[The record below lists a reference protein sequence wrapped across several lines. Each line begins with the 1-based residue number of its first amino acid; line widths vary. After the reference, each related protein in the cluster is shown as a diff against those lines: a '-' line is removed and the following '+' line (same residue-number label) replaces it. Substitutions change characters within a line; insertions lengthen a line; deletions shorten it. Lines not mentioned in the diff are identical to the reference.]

1 MSESV
6 AVITDSIACLPKE
19 LIEKHKIEIVPIR
32 LTFQG
37 EIYRDSID
45 ITPTQAYEM
54 LLQDPERFNTSPSS
68 PGHFLEVYR
77 KIGERAQDI
86 ICITLSSKLSGGY
99 DMARIAM
106 EEIKTELPEVRIHVM
121 DSRSVTSAEGFIALA
136 AARAAEQGASL
147 DGVIKAAEE
156 VREKVSFI
164 ALLETIKHVYRTGRI
179 PKIASQVGSMLNIKP
194 MLTSA
199 EGAIKFKGI
208 VKNRES
214 GVKKLIDILRE
225 AVGNQPAHI
234 AVMHAYTPDEAEDLK
249 ERIEKEFNCAELW
262 IAEFTP
268 VMGYATGTGTLA
280 LAYYRD

>member
-1 MSESV
+1 MNETV
-6 AVITDSIACLPKE
+6 AVITDSIACLPKQ

-37 EIYRDSID
+37 EIYRDSVD
-45 ITPTQAYEM
+45 ITPSEAYEM
-54 LLQDPERFNTSPSS
+54 LLKDPERFNTSPSS
-68 PGHFLEVYR
+68 PGHFLEAYR
-77 KIGERAQDI
+77 NVSSRAQNI

-99 DMARIAM
+99 NMACIAM
-106 EEIKTELPEVRIHVM
+106 EELKTELPDVRIHVM
-121 DSRSVTSAEGFIALA
+121 DSMSVTSAEGFIALA
-136 AARAAEQGASL
+136 AARAAEQGANL
-147 DGVIKAAEE
+147 DGAIKAAEE
-156 VREKVSFI
+156 VRGKVSFV

-208 VKNRES
+208 VKNREN
-214 GVKKLIDILRE
+214 GINKLIEILRD
-225 AVGNQPAHI
+225 AVDDQPAHV

-249 ERIEKEFNCAELW
+249 ARIEKEFNCVELW

-280 LAYYRD
+280 LAYYKD

>member
-1 MSESV
+1 MPESV
-6 AVITDSIACLPKE
+6 AVITDSISCLPKE
-19 LIEKHKIEIVPIR
+19 LIEQHKIEIVPIR

-37 EIYRDSID
+37 EIFRDSVD

>member
-1 MSESV
+1 MTESV
-6 AVITDSIACLPKE
+6 AVITDSIACLPKN

-37 EIYRDSID
+37 EIYRDSVD

-54 LLQDPERFNTSPSS
+54 LLKDPERFNTSPSS
-68 PGHFLEVYR
+68 PGHFLEAYR
-77 KIGERAQDI
+77 KVSQRSRNV
-86 ICITLSSKLSGGY
+86 ICITLSSKLSMGFE
-99 DMARIAM
+99 MARLAM
-106 EEIKTELPEVRIHVM
+106 EEAKTELPDVRIHVM
-121 DSRSVTSAEGFIALA
+121 DSMSVTSAEGFIALA
-136 AARAAEQGASL
+136 AARAAEKGATL
-147 DGVIKAAEE
+147 DETIKAAEE
-156 VREKVSFI
+156 VRGKVSFV

-194 MLTSA
+194 ILTSA
-199 EGAIKFKGI
+199 DGLIKFKGI

-214 GVKKLIDILRE
+214 GVNKLIEILRE
-225 AVGNQPAHI
+225 SVGNDPAHI

-249 ERIEKEFNCAELW
+249 TRIEKEFNCAELW

-280 LAYYRD
+280 LAYYTD

>member
-1 MSESV
+1 MTESV

-19 LIEKHKIEIVPIR
+19 LIDKYNIEIVPIR

-37 EIYRDSID
+37 EIYRDSVD

-54 LLQDPERFNTSPSS
+54 LIKDPERFNTSPSS
-68 PGHFLEVYR
+68 PGHFLEAYQR
-77 KIGERAQDI
+77 AGERSQSI
-86 ICITLSSKLSGGY
+86 ICITLSSKLSMGY

-106 EEIKTELPEVRIHVM
+106 EEAKKELPDVHIHVM
-121 DSRSVTSAEGFIALA
+121 DSMSVTSAEGFIALA
-136 AARAAEQGASL
+136 AARAAEKGVNL
-147 DGVIKAAEE
+147 EEVIKAAEE

-164 ALLETIKHVYRTGRI
+164 AVLETIKHVYRTGRI

-194 MLTSA
+194 ILTSVD
-199 EGAIKFKGI
+199 GLIKFKGI

-214 GVKKLIDILRE
+214 GINKLIDIVRE

-234 AVMHAYTPDEAEDLK
+234 AVMHAYTPDEAEQLR

-280 LAYYRD
+280 LAYYKD

>member
-1 MSESV
+1 MTESV
-6 AVITDSIACLPKE
+6 GVITDSIACLPKE

-32 LTFQG
+32 LTFGG

-45 ITPTQAYEM
+45 ITPSEAYEM
-54 LLQDPERFNTSPSS
+54 LLKDPERFNTSPSS
-68 PGHFLEVYR
+68 PGHFMEAYR
-77 KIGERAQDI
+77 KVSARVQSI
-86 ICITLSSKLSGGY
+86 ICITLSSQLSTGL

-106 EEIKTELPEVRIHVM
+106 EEAKTELPDVRIHVM
-121 DSRSVTSAEGFIALA
+121 DSMSVTSAEGFIALA
-136 AARAAEQGASL
+136 AARAAEKGENL
-147 DGVIKAAEE
+147 EGVIKAAEE
-156 VREKVSFI
+156 VRAKVSFI

-194 MLTSA
+194 ILTSA
-199 EGAIKFKGI
+199 DGAIKFKGI

-214 GVKKLIDILRE
+214 GVNKLIEMLRE
-225 AVGNQPAHI
+225 AVGNHPAHI
-234 AVMHAYTPDEAEDLK
+234 AIMHAYTPDEAEDLK
-249 ERIEKEFNCAELW
+249 NRIEKEFNCAELW

>member
-1 MSESV
+1 MNETV

-37 EIYRDSID
+37 EIYRDSVD
-45 ITPTQAYEM
+45 ITPSEAYEM
-54 LLQDPERFNTSPSS
+54 LLKDPERFNTSPSS
-68 PGHFLEVYR
+68 PGHFLEAYR
-77 KIGERAQDI
+77 NVSSRAQNI

-99 DMARIAM
+99 NMARIAM
-106 EEIKTELPEVRIHVM
+106 GELKTELPDVRIHVM
-121 DSRSVTSAEGFIALA
+121 DSMSVTSAEGFIALA
-136 AARAAEQGASL
+136 AARAAEQGADL
-147 DGVIKAAEE
+147 DGAIKAAEE

-208 VKNRES
+208 VKNREN
-214 GVKKLIDILRE
+214 GINKLIEILRE
-225 AVGNQPAHI
+225 AIDNQPAHV
-234 AVMHAYTPDEAEDLK
+234 AVMHAYTPDEAEALK
-249 ERIEKEFNCAELW
+249 ASIEKKFNCVELW

-280 LAYYRD
+280 LAYYKD

>member
-1 MSESV
+1 MLESV

-37 EIYRDSID
+37 EIYRDSVD
-45 ITPTQAYEM
+45 ITPSEAYE
-54 LLQDPERFNTSPSS
+54 LLLKDPDRFNTSPSS
-68 PGHFLEVYR
+68 PGHFLEAYR
-77 KIGERAQDI
+77 KASTRAQNI
-86 ICITLSSKLSGGY
+86 ICITLSSKLSTGL

-106 EEIKTELPEVRIHVM
+106 EEAKTELPDVRIHVM
-121 DSRSVTSAEGFIALA
+121 DSMSVTSAEGFIALA
-136 AARAAEQGASL
+136 AARAAEKGEDL
-147 DGVIKAAEE
+147 EGVIKAAED
-156 VREKVSFI
+156 VRGKVSFI

-179 PKIASQVGSMLNIKP
+179 PKIASQIGSMLNIKP

-214 GVKKLIDILRE
+214 GVNKLIEILRE

-249 ERIEKEFNCAELW
+249 QRIEKEFNCVELW
-262 IAEFTP
+262 VAEFTP

-280 LAYYRD
+280 LAFYRD

>member
-1 MSESV
+1 MNETV
-6 AVITDSIACLPKE
+6 AVITDSISCLPKE
-19 LIEKHKIEIVPIR
+19 LIEKHKLEIVPIR
-32 LTFQG
+32 LTFHG
-37 EIYRDSID
+37 EIYRDSVD
-45 ITPTQAYEM
+45 ITPSEAYEM
-54 LLQDPERFNTSPSS
+54 LLKDPDRFNTSPSS
-68 PGHFLEVYR
+68 PGHFLEAYR
-77 KIGERAQDI
+77 NVSSRAQNI
-86 ICITLSSKLSGGY
+86 LCITLSSKLSGGY

-106 EEIKTELPEVRIHVM
+106 EELKTELPEVRIHVM

-136 AARAAEQGASL
+136 AARAAEQGANL
-147 DGVIKAAEE
+147 DGAIKAAEE

-194 MLTSA
+194 LLTSA

-214 GVKKLIDILRE
+214 GINKLIEIMRE
-225 AVGNQPAHI
+225 AIGNQPAHI
-234 AVMHAYTPDEAEDLK
+234 AVMHAYTPDEAEDLRA
-249 ERIEKEFNCAELW
+249 RIEKEFNCVELW

-280 LAYYRD
+280 LAYYKD

>member
-1 MSESV
+1 MNETV

-37 EIYRDSID
+37 EIYRDSVD
-45 ITPTQAYEM
+45 ITPSEAYEM
-54 LLQDPERFNTSPSS
+54 LLKDPERFNTSPSS
-68 PGHFLEVYR
+68 PGHFLEAYR
-77 KIGERAQDI
+77 NVSSRAQNI

-99 DMARIAM
+99 NMACIAM
-106 EEIKTELPEVRIHVM
+106 EELKTELPDVRIHVM
-121 DSRSVTSAEGFIALA
+121 DSMSVTSAEGFIALA
-136 AARAAEQGASL
+136 AARAAEQGANL
-147 DGVIKAAEE
+147 DGAIKAAEE
-156 VREKVSFI
+156 VRGKVSFV

-208 VKNRES
+208 VKNREN
-214 GVKKLIDILRE
+214 GINKLIEILRD
-225 AVGNQPAHI
+225 AVDDQPAHV

-249 ERIEKEFNCAELW
+249 ARIEKEFNCVELW

-280 LAYYRD
+280 LAYYKD